1 MSSKC
6 PFSTYHIIVYLC
18 TFFKRFELFFTNFF
32 SWKHLKAKYSIRRME
47 KCLSIYLLRSTI
59 SSIVCLPQ
67 SGLKMETITQKKGYR
82 SSGFY
87 LSGCSIRKKKF
98 KNTSETNIVLTS
110 CTLFSN
116 FGPLWS
122 MSIIWVPSLFY
133 WFCECFEDTF
143 LLSIDWMMVLVT
155 DTGSPFGAKILRW
168 SSGLLNSYS
177 GRKILL

>member
-1 MSSKC
+1 M
-6 PFSTYHIIVYLC
+6 
-18 TFFKRFELFFTNFF
+18 FFTNFF

-67 SGLKMETITQKKGYR
+67 SGLKMEKITQKNGYR
-82 SSGFY
+82 TSGFY
-87 LSGCSIRKKKF
+87 LSGCSIRKKKIQ
-98 KNTSETNIVLTS
+98 KHLWDKYCATS

-133 WFCECFEDTF
+133 WFCECSEDTF

-168 SSGLLNSYS
+168 SSGLLNSYTGGKYYFRIFYLGYNEKNWIS
-177 GRKILL
+177 TIFH

>member
-1 MSSKC
+1 MSSKY

-67 SGLKMETITQKKGYR
+67 SGLKMEKIKQKNGYR
-82 SSGFY
+82 TSDFY

-98 KNTSETNIVLTS
+98 KNTSETNIVLLLALCFQILALCEVWAS
-110 CTLFSN
+110 FGSHRFFIGFVSASKTLFC
-116 FGPLWS
+116 LA
-122 MSIIWVPSLFY
+122 SIEWWYLSRTRDLHLVPKYLDEAADY
-133 WFCECFEDTF
+133 
-143 LLSIDWMMVLVT
+143 
-155 DTGSPFGAKILRW
+155 
-168 SSGLLNSYS
+168 
-177 GRKILL
+177 